1 VKNSGP
7 PPLKSIPLY
16 ITLQTLTLFGC
27 WAWFGGLWSVAFFK
41 YTLGD
46 FEWWLLVISAC
57 AGLYGLRPN
66 LERAI
71 DSAWLQGIDNAKALA
86 ERAAILRPIKRRID
100 MIFSLVLV
108 SLFLVGVV
116 LMFTGFIE
124 FSNV

>member
-1 VKNSGP
+1 M
-7 PPLKSIPLY
+7 
-16 ITLQTLTLFGC
+16 
-27 WAWFGGLWSVAFFK
+27 AFFK